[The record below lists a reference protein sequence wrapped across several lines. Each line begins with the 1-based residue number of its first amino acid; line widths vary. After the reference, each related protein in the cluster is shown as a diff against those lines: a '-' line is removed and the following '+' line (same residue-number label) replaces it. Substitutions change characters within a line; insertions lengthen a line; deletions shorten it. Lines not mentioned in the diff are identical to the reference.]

1 MEDDSFAGCD
11 LEKLAIEEFSCLQI
25 GSPETKVLFAKAEV
39 LQSGFPMPTCN
50 NISSL
55 RAIRE
60 GILDLDLQ
68 NLSILGILAKDDL
81 FFQTDVLTHL
91 FDTLNELYG

>member
-1 MEDDSFAGCD
+1 
-11 LEKLAIEEFSCLQI
+11 
-25 GSPETKVLFAKAEV
+25 
-39 LQSGFPMPTCN
+39 MPTCN